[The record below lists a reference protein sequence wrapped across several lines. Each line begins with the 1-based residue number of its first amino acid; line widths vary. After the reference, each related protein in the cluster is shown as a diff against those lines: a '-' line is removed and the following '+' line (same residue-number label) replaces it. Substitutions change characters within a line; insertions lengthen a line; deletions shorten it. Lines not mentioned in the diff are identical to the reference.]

1 MHRRFQACFATA
13 LLVSGLFVAGC
24 ATPPPA
30 DDPDAV
36 ADFKQTNDPLEPG
49 NRVTYAIN
57 DGLDRAIIRPVAE
70 GYNYVLAPGVRSGI
84 HNLLDNIGNPV
95 VLMNDIAQGKPKR
108 AGDTLMRLVLNTT
121 LGVGGFFDVATG
133 WGWPS
138 HNADLGMTFA
148 VWGLP
153 DGPFLMLPIFGPSN
167 PRDGLGMAGDMMAAP
182 TGYLPKGLE
191 NTVFSYSKTALGA
204 IDGRAGYIGQLDRI
218 NAQALDPYA
227 TIRSLWRQNRQ
238 SQIDEAKKPE
248 TLTPPA
254 AWSHS
259 K

>member
-1 MHRRFQACFATA
+1 MHRRSNACLATVA
-13 LLVSGLFVAGC
+13 LAAGLALAGC

-30 DDPDAV
+30 SDPDAV
-36 ADFKQTNDPLEPG
+36 AEFKQTNDPLEPG

-57 DGLDRAIIRPVAE
+57 DGLDRAILRPVAVS
-70 GYNYVLAPGVRSGI
+70 YNYVLAPGVRSHI

-95 VLMNDIAQGKPKR
+95 VLMNDMLQGKPKR

-121 LGVGGFFDVATG
+121 IGVGGFFDVATG
-133 WGWPS
+133 WGWPA
-138 HNADLGMTFA
+138 HDADMGMTFA
-148 VWGLP
+148 VWGAP

-167 PRDGLGMAGDMMAAP
+167 PRDGIGMAGDMFAAP
-182 TGYLPKGLE
+182 TGYLPHGLE
-191 NTVFSYSKTALGA
+191 NTVFSNTKTVLGA
-204 IDGRAGYIGQLDRI
+204 IDARAAVVDDLDKI

-227 TIRSLWRQNRQ
+227 TIRSLWRQHRQ

-248 TLTPPA
+248 ILTQPS
-254 AWSHS
+254 AWGGS

>member
-1 MHRRFQACFATA
+1 MHPRFHACFAAAA
-13 LLVSGLFVAGC
+13 LVAGLGLVGC

-36 ADFKQTNDPLEPG
+36 AEYKQTNDPLEPG
-49 NRVTYAIN
+49 NRVIYAIN
-57 DGLDRAIIRPVAE
+57 DGLDRAILRPVAE
-70 GYNYVLAPGVRSGI
+70 GYNYALAPGVRSHI
-84 HNLLDNIGNPV
+84 HNLLDNLGNPV
-95 VLMNDIAQGKPKR
+95 VLMNDVLQGKPKR

-121 LGVGGFFDVATG
+121 IGVGGFFDVATG
-133 WGWPS
+133 WGWPV
-138 HNADLGMTFA
+138 HDADLGMTFA
-148 VWGLP
+148 VWGAP

-167 PRDGLGMAGDMMAAP
+167 PRDGIGMAGDMMAAP

-191 NTVFSYSKTALGA
+191 NNVFSYSKTALGVV
-204 IDGRAGYIGQLDRI
+204 DSRAGVIDDLDKI

-227 TIRSLWRQNRQ
+227 TIRSLWRQHRQ
-238 SQIDEAKKPE
+238 SQIDEAKMPE

-254 AWSHS
+254 AWGGS